1 MNVKRI
7 VAMAVVAIFSLAAF
21 SALANDPKDWVDIK
35 NPRELQALYSNKT
48 FKGKDWMDRPWVGHY
63 RGDGHGIML
72 FEGGRYP
79 RTWQVTGSDQVCVK
93 ALTGA
98 ACYRFQRHKTKPA
111 AYRSFNLGN
120 DQVVEFV
127 VEDGVPQF

>member
-1 MNVKRI
+1 MSSKRI
-7 VAMAVVAIFSLAAF
+7 AILAGTLIGLAAIPAMAQS
-21 SALANDPKDWVDIK
+21 SSDWVDIK
-35 NPRELQALYSNKT
+35 SANELRALYSNKT

-63 RGDGHGIML
+63 RADGNGIVL

-93 ALTGA
+93 ALTGP
-98 ACYRFQRHKTKPA
+98 ACYRFQRHKAKPA
-111 AYRSFNLGN
+111 TYRLHNLTN

-127 VEDGVPQF
+127 VEDGIPKF